1 MKKVLFVCVHNSG
14 RSQMAKAFF
23 NHMAGEKALAFS
35 AGTQPAENVNPVVI
49 EVIREIG
56 IDLSHRIP
64 RALTLEMIEQ
74 ADRVITMGCGAEAT
88 CPATFVQSEDWALED
103 PTGKTLDEVRKIRE
117 QIKSRVVKL
126 LKEIT

>member
-14 RSQMAKAFF
+14 RSQIAEAFF
-23 NHMAGEKALAFS
+23 NQMAGEKALAFS
-35 AGTQPAENVNPVVI
+35 AGIQPAENVNPIVVK
-49 EVIREIG
+49 VMREIG

-64 RALTLEMIEQ
+64 RALTREMIEQ
-74 ADRVITMGCGAEAT
+74 ADRVITMGCGTEAT

-103 PTGKTLDEVRKIRE
+103 PTDKTLNEVRKIRE
-117 QIKSRVVKL
+117 QIKNRVVKL